1 MGRAPCCENVGL
13 KKGRWTA
20 EEDEILTRYIQ
31 ENGEGSWR
39 SLPKKAGLLRC
50 GKSCRL
56 RWINYLRE
64 DIKRGNIS
72 AEEDDVIIKLLSSFG
87 NRWSLIAG
95 YLPGRTDNEIKNYW
109 NSHLSRR
116 IHSFTRPNKDGLSMP
131 VDMGADKIK
140 GGCKRRGGRT
150 SKSAMKNNLNLVE
163 MSREKQHGKSVT
175 PNLPQLL
182 DKEAQTSIPC
192 RNEGRESM
200 ALGPSEDRE
209 TEGFGPHVYLKC
221 GILSCPNEGMG
232 SMGSATK
239 ERKSGVLGSN
249 KEREHGKLGTNEAIG
264 DEFLCLDEGID
275 TPNEES
281 EGGVVGANKERK
293 SEVMGASDERRKSE
307 WSSLASWFD
316 DCVGGLQEAREWNKL
331 EDKMKADGAGERWP
345 WLQSSSS
352 NGDQN
357 YLSMDEFEQ
366 EQIGAWLVP
375 GDIDAHNQ
383 SVTTG
388 PICLNE

>member
-1 MGRAPCCENVGL
+1 MGRAPCCEKVGL

-72 AEEDDVIIKLLSSFG
+72 AEEDDVIIKLHSSFG

-109 NSHLSRR
+109 NSHLSKR
-116 IHSFTRPNKDGLSMP
+116 IRSFTRPNKDGLSMP
-131 VDMGADKIK
+131 EDMGVGKIV
-140 GGCKRRGGRT
+140 GCCKRRGGRT
-150 SKSAMKNNLNLVE
+150 SRSAMKNNLNLVE
-163 MSREKQHGKSVT
+163 MGREKQHGKSVT

-182 DKEAQTSIPC
+182 DKEAQTWQC
-192 RNEGRESM
+192 QNVGRESM

-209 TEGFGPHVYLKC
+209 TEGFGPHVGLKC
-221 GILSCPNEGMG
+221 GILSCPNERMG
-232 SMGSATK
+232 SMGLATNE
-239 ERKSGVLGSN
+239 ERNSG
-249 KEREHGKLGTNEAIG
+249 ERENGNLGTNEAIG

-275 TPNEES
+275 GPNEES
-281 EGGVVGANKERK
+281 EGGVVGANKESE
-293 SEVMGASDERRKSE
+293 SEVMGASEERRESE
-307 WSSLASWFD
+307 WSSLAWFD
-316 DCVGGLQEAREWNKL
+316 DSVGGLQEEWEWNKL
-331 EDKMKADGAGERWP
+331 EDKMKADGAGETWP

-352 NGDQN
+352 NGDQD

-366 EQIGAWLVP
+366 EQIGAWLMP
-375 GDIDAHNQ
+375 GDIDA
-383 SVTTG
+383 
-388 PICLNE
+388 L